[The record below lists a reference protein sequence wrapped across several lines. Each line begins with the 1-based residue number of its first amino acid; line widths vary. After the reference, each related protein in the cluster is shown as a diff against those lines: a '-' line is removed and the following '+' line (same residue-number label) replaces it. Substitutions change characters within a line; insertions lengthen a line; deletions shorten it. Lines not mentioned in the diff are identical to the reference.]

1 MEHGFYDDVKNKVVG
16 KLIFYSPYTAAL
28 VLASCFDDIYFFLMV
43 NDHHFAIE
51 W

>member
-16 KLIFYSPYTAAL
+16 KLIFYSPYTAL